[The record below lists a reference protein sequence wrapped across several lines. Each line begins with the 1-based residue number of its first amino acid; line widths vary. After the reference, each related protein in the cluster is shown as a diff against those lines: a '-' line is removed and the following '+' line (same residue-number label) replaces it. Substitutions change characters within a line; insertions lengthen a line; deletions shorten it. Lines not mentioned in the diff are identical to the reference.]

1 MTDKIEK
8 CIDMVCDWV
17 DEVGTVRTKN
27 VAYVLLTLI
36 ATIISVAIITQE
48 PGYVLSE
55 FIGGI
60 LSETNIVF
68 SMAFMNS
75 SINDSTNG
83 MQAVFVFPALYIFV
97 SKVIYYFL
105 KQEDIL
111 DNILQIIGN
120 CFLQIFISV
129 HIISSPMNIIT
140 KVIVIFM
147 IALVVY
153 MTGAM
158 GIAMVKSKNFLWFF
172 PVWLKYISY
181 IFRIP
186 IIRRG
191 FTVVIA
197 YMIQLLA
204 FLPFAAAFQFLHLEK
219 LLLPLA
225 FLITPLCLNKIADK
239 FIEWV
244 DKRGG
249 KEAEVRDD
257 MICFVF
263 ALLVLVLGHL

>member
-8 CIDMVCDWV
+8 YIEMVCDWV
-17 DEVGTVRTKN
+17 DEVGTVRAKN

-36 ATIISVAIITQE
+36 ATIISVEIFTQE

-68 SMAFMNS
+68 SMAFLNS

-83 MQAVFVFPALYIFV
+83 MQAVFVFPSLYIFL

-105 KQEDIL
+105 KQEDML

-120 CFLQIFISV
+120 CFLQIFIAV
-129 HIISSPMNIIT
+129 HIISSPMGIIIR
-140 KVIVIFM
+140 VIGIFM
-147 IALVVY
+147 MALIVY

-158 GIAMVKSKNFLWFF
+158 GLAMVKSKNFLWFF
-172 PVWLKYISY
+172 PVWIKYISY
-181 IFRIP
+181 IFKIP

-191 FTVVIA
+191 FAAVIA

-204 FLPFAAAFQFLHLEK
+204 FLPFTVVFQFLHLEI

-239 FIEWV
+239 FTEWV

-249 KEAEVRDD
+249 EEAELRDD

-263 ALLVLVLGHL
+263 ALLVLILGRL